1 MSKNIH
7 TTSSV
12 LNTAFIQESATTTTS
27 NTAASSNSAAS
38 SSSAASTNTYDY
50 CRCYG
55 SFIAEIDEPEIDLCM
70 IATVRAHGDIKHL
83 SLDDHCECPACLGH
97 INECFECGGIYLVSG
112 TMDDYEREAEDD
124 MIPDSES
131 LSDWDERYNHHRY
144 DKTPEKE
151 AIDPKIEAIMK
162 ATREWSIKTMDEDE
176 PTIGRM
182 PKSASKP
189 MSMAQAIIISNCF
202 SHKR

>member
-1 MSKNIH
+1 
-7 TTSSV
+7 
-12 LNTAFIQESATTTTS
+12 
-27 NTAASSNSAAS
+27 
-38 SSSAASTNTYDY
+38 
-50 CRCYG
+50 
-55 SFIAEIDEPEIDLCM
+55 
-70 IATVRAHGDIKHL
+70 
-83 SLDDHCECPACLGH
+83 
-97 INECFECGGIYLVSG
+97 
-112 TMDDYEREAEDD
+112 MDDYEQEAENDSY
-124 MIPDSES
+124 MAPDSES

-144 DKTPEKE
+144 DKKPEKE